1 MSPNARA
8 RRCRD
13 YIHIELQMQWFKSS
27 ARIPMFKA
35 KDSGKPGTERSE
47 QNVRFSIIP
56 FLLLGIPLAEIAV
69 FVIVGQQI
77 GLFPTLGLVIGTAVL
92 GSILLRVQGFGVLS
106 RMQRELAERRLPG
119 RELVHGVMILLA
131 GLLTAAASLFVG
143 PLSFIGL
150 IAPHLARLLGLARP
164 AAQGVGAVLAGIALM
179 VVSDWLARMAAFPY
193 QLPLG
198 LFASLLAGPYLVWLL
213 GRAAPRPG

>member
-1 MSPNARA
+1 
-8 RRCRD
+8 
-13 YIHIELQMQWFKSS
+13 
-27 ARIPMFKA
+27 
-35 KDSGKPGTERSE
+35 
-47 QNVRFSIIP
+47 VRFSIIP

-131 GLLTAAASLFVG
+131 GLLLVVPGFVTD
-143 PLSFIGL
+143 I
-150 IAPHLARLLGLARP
+150 LGLLLFIPSIRD
-164 AAQGVGAVLAGIALM
+164 LAWRFLRSR
-179 VVSDWLARMAAFPY
+179 VVVMSPTDMSGTSRHD
-193 QLPLG
+193 
-198 LFASLLAGPYLVWLL
+198 
-213 GRAAPRPG
+213 RRPGKTIDLDLEDYSSSEGKDSPWRGK